1 MDEAITSIPFT
12 RLLIIS
18 IPSGILSLI
27 IYSWSLEWKNSLY
40 ALCRM
45 LGQLIIMGYFLSYI
59 FKSNSSLIVL
69 CILISMVVIGSW
81 IALRILNEKRINL
94 LKYAIISI
102 ALGGGI
108 NLFIVTQLILQLDPW
123 YKPRFM
129 IPLAGMIFSSAMNG
143 VSLAAERLQ
152 AEIDKG
158 IKYDNAKKVAFNA
171 SLIPI
176 INSLFAVGLVSLPG
190 MMTGQILS
198 GTSPLTAARYQIMV
212 MCMIFNSVGL
222 ASYLFLV
229 LLNPKRIKNKFL
241 FF

>member
-1 MDEAITSIPFT
+1 MDEALTSIPFT
-12 RLLIIS
+12 RLLIIF

-40 ALCRM
+40 ALGRM
-45 LGQLIIMGYFLSYI
+45 LGQLIIIGYFLSYI
-59 FKSNSSLIVL
+59 FDSNSSLIIL
-69 CILISMVVIGSW
+69 CILILMVVLASW
-81 IALRILNEKRINL
+81 IALRILNKKRINL
-94 LKYAIISI
+94 LKYAIIAI
-102 ALGGGI
+102 AFGGGVI
-108 NLFIVTQLILQLDPW
+108 LFIVTQLLLQLDPW
-123 YKPRFM
+123 YRPRIV

-158 IKYDNAKKVAFNA
+158 IRFDDAKKIAFKA

-198 GTSPLTAARYQIMV
+198 GISPLIAARYQIMV

-222 ASYLFLV
+222 ASYIFLV
-229 LLNPKRIKNKFL
+229 LLNPKRIKN
-241 FF
+241 

>member
-1 MDEAITSIPFT
+1 
-12 RLLIIS
+12 
-18 IPSGILSLI
+18 
-27 IYSWSLEWKNSLY
+27 
-40 ALCRM
+40 
-45 LGQLIIMGYFLSYI
+45 
-59 FKSNSSLIVL
+59 
-69 CILISMVVIGSW
+69 MVVIGSW
-81 IALRILNEKRINL
+81 IALRILNEKKINL

-108 NLFIVTQLILQLDPW
+108 NLFIVTQLLLQLDPW

-158 IKYDNAKKVAFNA
+158 IKYDNAKRVAFKA

-198 GTSPLTAARYQIMV
+198 GTSPLTAVRYQIMV

-222 ASYLFLV
+222 ASYFFLV
-229 LLNPKRIKNKFL
+229 LLNPKRIKK
-241 FF
+241 

>member
-1 MDEAITSIPFT
+1 MDEALTSIPFT
-12 RLLIIS
+12 RLLIIF
-18 IPSGILSLI
+18 IPSGILSFI

-40 ALCRM
+40 ALGRM
-45 LGQLIIMGYFLSYI
+45 LGQLIIIGYFLSYI
-59 FKSNSSLIVL
+59 FDSNSSLIVL
-69 CILISMVVIGSW
+69 CILILMVVIASW
-81 IALRILNEKRINL
+81 IALRILNKKRINL
-94 LKYAIISI
+94 LKYAIIAI
-102 ALGGGI
+102 AFGGGVI
-108 NLFIVTQLILQLDPW
+108 LFIVTQLLLQLDPW
-123 YKPRFM
+123 YRPRIV

-158 IKYDNAKKVAFNA
+158 IRFDDAKKIAFKA

-198 GTSPLTAARYQIMV
+198 GISPLIAARYQIMV

-222 ASYLFLV
+222 ASYIFLV
-229 LLNPKRIKNKFL
+229 LLNPKRIKN
-241 FF
+241 

>member
-1 MDEAITSIPFT
+1 MDEAITFIPFT
-12 RLLIIS
+12 RLLIIF
-18 IPSGILSLI
+18 IPSGLLTFI
-27 IYSWSLEWKNSLY
+27 IYSWSLEWKISLY
-40 ALCRM
+40 ALSRM

-59 FKSNSSLIVL
+59 FNSNSSLIVL
-69 CILISMVVIGSW
+69 CILISMAVIGSW
-81 IALRILNEKRINL
+81 IALRILNNKRINL

-108 NLFIVTQLILQLDPW
+108 NIFIVTQLLLQLDPW
-123 YKPRFM
+123 YEPRFM

-152 AEIDKG
+152 AEIEKG
-158 IKYDNAKKVAFNA
+158 IKHDEAKKAAFKA

-198 GTSPLTAARYQIMV
+198 GIPPLLAARYQIMV

-222 ASYLFLV
+222 ASYIFLAF
-229 LLNPKRIKNKFL
+229 LNLRQAKN
-241 FF
+241 

>member
-12 RLLIIS
+12 RLLIIF
-18 IPSGILSLI
+18 IPSGIISFI

-40 ALCRM
+40 ALGRM

-59 FKSNSSLIVL
+59 FNSNNSLSIL
-69 CILISMVVIGSW
+69 CILMSMVVVASW
-81 IALRILNEKRINL
+81 IALRILNKKRINL

-108 NLFIVTQLILQLDPW
+108 ILFIVTQLLLQLDPW
-123 YKPRFM
+123 YMPRFM
-129 IPLAGMIFSSAMNG
+129 VPLAGMIFSSAMNG

-158 IKYDNAKKVAFNA
+158 ISYDNAKRVAFKA

-198 GTSPLTAARYQIMV
+198 GISPLTAARYQIMV

-222 ASYLFLV
+222 ASYIFLV
-229 LLNPKRIKNKFL
+229 LLKPKSIKK
-241 FF
+241 

>member
-1 MDEAITSIPFT
+1 
-12 RLLIIS
+12 
-18 IPSGILSLI
+18 
-27 IYSWSLEWKNSLY
+27 
-40 ALCRM
+40 
-45 LGQLIIMGYFLSYI
+45 
-59 FKSNSSLIVL
+59 
-69 CILISMVVIGSW
+69 MVVIGSW

-108 NLFIVTQLILQLDPW
+108 NLFAVTQLLLQLDPW

-158 IKYDNAKKVAFNA
+158 IKYDNAKRVAFKA

-222 ASYLFLV
+222 ASYIFLS
-229 LLNPKRIKNKFL
+229 LLKPKHIKN
-241 FF
+241 

>member
-1 MDEAITSIPFT
+1 MDETITSIPFS
-12 RLLIIS
+12 RLLIIL
-18 IPSGILSLI
+18 IPSGMVSFI

-40 ALCRM
+40 AIGRM

-59 FKSNSSLIVL
+59 FNSNSSLTIL
-69 CILISMVVIGSW
+69 FILISMVVVASW
-81 IALRILNEKRINL
+81 IALRILNKKRINL
-94 LKYAIISI
+94 LKYAIIAI

-108 NLFIVTQLILQLDPW
+108 ILFIVTQLLLQLDPW
-123 YKPRFM
+123 YMPRFM

-152 AEIDKG
+152 AEFEKG
-158 IKYDNAKKVAFNA
+158 LSYDDAKRVAFKA

-198 GTSPLTAARYQIMV
+198 GISPLTAARYQIMV

-222 ASYLFLV
+222 ASYIFLV
-229 LLNPKRIKNKFL
+229 LIRPKKVKK
-241 FF
+241 

>member
-12 RLLIIS
+12 RLLIIF
-18 IPSGILSLI
+18 IPSGIISFI

-40 ALCRM
+40 ALGRM
-45 LGQLIIMGYFLSYI
+45 LVQLIIMGYFLSYI
-59 FKSNSSLIVL
+59 FNSNSSLSIL
-69 CILISMVVIGSW
+69 CILMSMVVVASW
-81 IALRILNEKRINL
+81 IALRILNKKRINL

-108 NLFIVTQLILQLDPW
+108 ILFIVTQLLLQLDPW
-123 YKPRFM
+123 YMPRFM
-129 IPLAGMIFSSAMNG
+129 VPLAGMIFSSAMNG

-158 IKYDNAKKVAFNA
+158 VSYDDAKRIAFKA

-198 GTSPLTAARYQIMV
+198 GISPLTAARYQIMV

-222 ASYLFLV
+222 ASYIFLV
-229 LLNPKRIKNKFL
+229 LLKPKSIKK
-241 FF
+241 

>member
-1 MDEAITSIPFT
+1 MDEAIAPIPFI
-12 RLLIIS
+12 RLLIIF
-18 IPSGILSLI
+18 IPSGILSFL

-40 ALCRM
+40 ALGRM

-59 FKSNSSLIVL
+59 FNSNSSLIVL

-108 NLFIVTQLILQLDPW
+108 NLFIVTQLLLQLDPW

-158 IKYDNAKKVAFNA
+158 IKYDNAKRVAFKA

-229 LLNPKRIKNKFL
+229 LLNPKNIKK
-241 FF
+241 

>member
-1 MDEAITSIPFT
+1 MDEAITPIPIT
-12 RLLIIS
+12 RLLIIF
-18 IPSGILSLI
+18 IPSGILSIL
-27 IYSWSLEWKNSLY
+27 IYSWSFEWKNSLY
-40 ALCRM
+40 ALGRM

-59 FKSNSSLIVL
+59 FNSNSSLIVL
-69 CILISMVVIGSW
+69 CILISMVVMGSW
-81 IALRILNEKRINL
+81 IALRILNKKRINL

-108 NLFIVTQLILQLDPW
+108 NLFIVTQLLLQLDPW

-158 IKYDNAKKVAFNA
+158 IKYDNAKKVAFKA

-229 LLNPKRIKNKFL
+229 LLNPKRIKK
-241 FF
+241 

>member
-1 MDEAITSIPFT
+1 ME
-12 RLLIIS
+12 
-18 IPSGILSLI
+18 
-27 IYSWSLEWKNSLY
+27 NSLY
-40 ALCRM
+40 ALGRM

-59 FKSNSSLIVL
+59 FNSNSSLIVL

-108 NLFIVTQLILQLDPW
+108 NLFIVTQLLLQLDPW

-158 IKYDNAKKVAFNA
+158 IKYDNAKRVAFKA

>member
-1 MDEAITSIPFT
+1 MDEAITPIPFT
-12 RLLIIS
+12 RLLIIF
-18 IPSGILSLI
+18 IPSGILSFI
-27 IYSWSLEWKNSLY
+27 IYSWSLEWKNSLH
-40 ALCRM
+40 ALGRM
-45 LGQLIIMGYFLSYI
+45 LGQLILMGYFLSYI
-59 FKSNSSLIVL
+59 FNSNSSLIVL
-69 CILISMVVIGSW
+69 CILVSMVVIGSW
-81 IALRILNEKRINL
+81 IALRIINKKRINL

-108 NLFIVTQLILQLDPW
+108 NLFMVTQLILQLDPW

-143 VSLAAERLQ
+143 VSIAAERLK

-158 IKYDNAKKVAFNA
+158 IEYDNAKRVAFKA

-229 LLNPKRIKNKFL
+229 LLNPKRIKK
-241 FF
+241 

>member
-1 MDEAITSIPFT
+1 MDEAITPIPFT
-12 RLLIIS
+12 RLLIIF
-18 IPSGILSLI
+18 IPSGILSFL

-40 ALCRM
+40 ALGRM

-59 FKSNSSLIVL
+59 FNSNSSLIVL

-102 ALGGGI
+102 AIGGGI

-143 VSLAAERLQ
+143 ISLAAERLQ

-158 IKYDNAKKVAFNA
+158 IKYDNAKKVAFKA

-212 MCMIFNSVGL
+212 MCMIFNSVGFT
-222 ASYLFLV
+222 SYLFLV
-229 LLNPKRIKNKFL
+229 LLDPKRIKK
-241 FF
+241 

>member
-12 RLLIIS
+12 RLLIIF
-18 IPSGILSLI
+18 IPSGIISFI

-40 ALCRM
+40 ALGRM

-59 FKSNSSLIVL
+59 FNSNSSLSIL
-69 CILISMVVIGSW
+69 CILISMVVVASW
-81 IALRILNEKRINL
+81 IALRILNKKRINL

-108 NLFIVTQLILQLDPW
+108 ILFIVTQLLLQLDPW
-123 YKPRFM
+123 YMPRFM
-129 IPLAGMIFSSAMNG
+129 VPLAGMIFSSAMNG

-158 IKYDNAKKVAFNA
+158 VSYDDAKRIAFKA

-198 GTSPLTAARYQIMV
+198 GISPLTAARYQIMV

-222 ASYLFLV
+222 ASYIFLV
-229 LLNPKRIKNKFL
+229 LLKPKSIKK
-241 FF
+241 

>member
-1 MDEAITSIPFT
+1 MDEALTSIPFT
-12 RLLIIS
+12 RLLIIF
-18 IPSGILSLI
+18 IPSGILSFI

-40 ALCRM
+40 ALVRM
-45 LGQLIIMGYFLSYI
+45 LGQLIIIGYFLSYI
-59 FKSNSSLIVL
+59 FDSNSSLIVL
-69 CILISMVVIGSW
+69 CILILMVVIASW
-81 IALRILNEKRINL
+81 IALRILNKKRINL
-94 LKYAIISI
+94 LKYAIIAI
-102 ALGGGI
+102 ALGGGVI
-108 NLFIVTQLILQLDPW
+108 LFIVTQLLLKLDPW
-123 YKPRFM
+123 YRPRIV

-158 IKYDNAKKVAFNA
+158 IRFDDAKKIAFKA

-198 GTSPLTAARYQIMV
+198 GISPLIAARYQIMV

-222 ASYLFLV
+222 ASYIFLV
-229 LLNPKRIKNKFL
+229 LLNPKRIKN
-241 FF
+241 

>member
-59 FKSNSSLIVL
+59 FKSNSSLVVL

-81 IALRILNEKRINL
+81 IALRILNKKRINL

-108 NLFIVTQLILQLDPW
+108 NLFIVTQLLLQLDPW

-143 VSLAAERLQ
+143 VSLAAERFQ
-152 AEIDKG
+152 AEIDKN
-158 IKYDNAKKVAFNA
+158 IKYDNAKRTAFKA

-229 LLNPKRIKNKFL
+229 LLNPKRIKK
-241 FF
+241 

>member
-1 MDEAITSIPFT
+1 MDEALTSISFT
-12 RLLIIS
+12 RLLIIF
-18 IPSGILSLI
+18 IPSGILSFI

-40 ALCRM
+40 ALGRM
-45 LGQLIIMGYFLSYI
+45 LGQLIMIGYFLSYI
-59 FKSNSSLIVL
+59 FDSNSSLIIL
-69 CILISMVVIGSW
+69 CILISMVVIASW
-81 IALRILNEKRINL
+81 IALRILNKKRINL
-94 LKYAIISI
+94 LKYAIIAIS
-102 ALGGGI
+102 LGGGVI
-108 NLFIVTQLILQLDPW
+108 LFIVTQLLLQLDPW
-123 YKPRFM
+123 YRPRIV

-158 IKYDNAKKVAFNA
+158 IRFNDAKKNAFKA

-198 GTSPLTAARYQIMV
+198 GISPLIAARYQIMV

-222 ASYLFLV
+222 SSYIFLV
-229 LLNPKRIKNKFL
+229 LLNPKRIKN
-241 FF
+241 